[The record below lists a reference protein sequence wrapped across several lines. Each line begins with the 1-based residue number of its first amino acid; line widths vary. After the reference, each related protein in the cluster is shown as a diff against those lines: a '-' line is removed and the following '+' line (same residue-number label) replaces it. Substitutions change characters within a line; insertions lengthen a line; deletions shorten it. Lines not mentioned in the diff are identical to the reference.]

1 MGMHTTKVAVGEG
14 KFALEAQLTVTPR
27 GMAVYACS
35 PEFAHLCATAQ
46 ATSAPRARPYGN
58 GEHPGRSVPSRRDP
72 GARYRGGAGHA
83 LWRAGS
89 CKHGFSC

>member
-1 MGMHTTKVAVGEG
+1 MGMHTIKIAVGEG

-35 PEFAHLCATAQ
+35 PEFAHLGATAQ
-46 ATSAPRARPYGN
+46 AIPRPERSHGDR
-58 GEHPGRSVPSRRDP
+58 EHPGRSVPSRRDP

>member
-27 GMAVYACS
+27 GMAVYLLAGV
-35 PEFAHLCATAQ
+35 CAPGRHGAGH
-46 ATSAPRARPYGN
+46 SAPRARPYGD

-83 LWRAGS
+83 L
-89 CKHGFSC
+89 